1 MRTTQSA
8 GLAGLA
14 VALGFG
20 LSACSA
26 HLTMASTTPEP
37 PPESAAVTPPPAE
50 PQEDQAITQLEEQHL
65 HHHHGGIT
73 RFVAMSLDTLGVED
87 EKRDQVAR
95 LQGDLEACMSPA
107 REIEQNLLITLA
119 DGIAQGA
126 IDKSRVD
133 GITDSL
139 EPAVAAEKD
148 CAASA
153 LDQLHAVLSPSERAA
168 LVDKVRA
175 NFEVWREMNYQE
187 RAAADGRPRRLS
199 RLARELALTSDQV
212 DQIQAS
218 LPLAMSTHD
227 GTFDK
232 SRAEQRLSQFSS
244 AFLGTSFEARSI
256 PSYANTELG
265 TYGAKRMILFFESVT
280 PVLTPPQRQQLAEE
294 LREQASRQ
302 PAVSQK

>member
-1 MRTTQSA
+1 
-8 GLAGLA
+8 
-14 VALGFG
+14 
-20 LSACSA
+20 
-26 HLTMASTTPEP
+26 
-37 PPESAAVTPPPAE
+37 
-50 PQEDQAITQLEEQHL
+50 
-65 HHHHGGIT
+65 
-73 RFVAMSLDTLGVED
+73 
-87 EKRDQVAR
+87 VAR

-126 IDKSRVD
+126 IDTSRVA

-148 CAASA
+148 CSASA

-175 NFEVWREMNYQE
+175 NFEVWREMNHQE

-199 RLARELALTSDQV
+199 RLARELSLTSDQV

-232 SRAEQRLSQFSS
+232 SRAEQRLTQFST
-244 AFLGTSFEARSI
+244 AFLGDGFEARSI

-265 TYGAKRMILFFESVT
+265 TYGAKRMVLFYESVT
-280 PVLTPPQRQQLAEE
+280 PVLTPPQRQQLAEQ